1 MKNLNKYTNIL
12 NIFTIIVLII
22 AIITRDVS
30 IIYKNAIIAL
40 EITYYIIATI
50 DIIVAIVNL
59 IKKNI
64 KIGVLQLI
72 AGIIM
77 LAGYLIASNAS
88 SIPILAFIESI
99 AIALS
104 IANLVFNKKLAKGK
118 NKIPLIL
125 FVIFIFIELGI
136 LAVPITMNNLNMK
149 NLERAL
155 DKFKNCEYARTYV
168 YEADNGNTIFLDE
181 NANII
186 AQKDYELFLAGM
198 EIKYEGKIIPL
209 GYGIT
214 PDNKLIFVD
223 CKGDILF
230 EIYPSLIKT
239 DKFDQY
245 EVEAKFISYVTTREK
260 FGISLVSTNINFN
273 EIKEQDT
280 ALYRYQP
287 EDMSSYEED
296 SNSEYMYFRN
306 EELSDNI
313 LQIELKN
320 SVAEDTELSSI
331 YLNEI
336 DLSELVANR
345 RDKNLSN
352 DLYNSIDKFYE
363 YNKNYYLINTSTEEV
378 KKLECE
384 NLIYEPYYDEENN
397 LVERILLYSNTGI
410 PYYDSESTGY
420 FDLSGNKY
428 NAEDGYIIQDVT
440 NEAIIM
446 FNKSAGKFHVISM
459 KNQTTQE
466 YTDFKIYN
474 NFYIAYDEKLN
485 QYQVLNNELE
495 VLVTS
500 EGEEPEIL
508 GKNIFSCMQLDENGL
523 PLYNTYY
530 YNGTNAEL
538 VCSSFDKLINFSL
551 VIDSYKYDNSIYSKM
566 GVVTSTDD
574 TNIKITY

>member
-12 NIFTIIVLII
+12 NIFTIIVLTI
-22 AIITRDVS
+22 AIITRDFITV
-30 IIYKNAIIAL
+30 YGNAIIAL

-50 DIIVAIVNL
+50 DIIVAIINL
-59 IKKNI
+59 VKKNI

-77 LAGYLIASNAS
+77 LVGYLIASNAS

-125 FVIFIFIELGI
+125 FIIFIFIELGI
-136 LAVPITMNNLNMK
+136 LAVPITMNILNMK
-149 NLERAL
+149 NLEGAL
-155 DKFKNCEYARTYV
+155 DKLKNCEYARTYV

-186 AQKDYELFLAGM
+186 AQKDYELFLSGM

-508 GKNIFSCMQLDENGL
+508 GKNILSCMQLDENGL

>member
-12 NIFTIIVLII
+12 NIFTIIVLTI
-22 AIITRDVS
+22 AIITRDFITV
-30 IIYKNAIIAL
+30 YGNAIIAL

-50 DIIVAIVNL
+50 DIIVAIINL
-59 IKKNI
+59 VKKNI

-77 LAGYLIASNAS
+77 LVGYLIASNAS

-125 FVIFIFIELGI
+125 FIIFIFIELGI
-136 LAVPITMNNLNMK
+136 LAVPITMNILNMK
-149 NLERAL
+149 NLEGAL
-155 DKFKNCEYARTYV
+155 DKLKNCEYARTYV

-186 AQKDYELFLAGM
+186 AQKDYELFLSGM

-530 YNGTNAEL
+530 YNGINAEL

>member
-168 YEADNGNTIFLDE
+168 YEADNGNTIILDE

>member
-136 LAVPITMNNLNMK
+136 LAVPITMNILNMK
-149 NLERAL
+149 NLEGAL

-186 AQKDYELFLAGM
+186 AQKDYELFLSGM

>member
-12 NIFTIIVLII
+12 NIFTIIVLTI
-22 AIITRDVS
+22 AIIIRDII

-50 DIIVAIVNL
+50 NIIVAIINL
-59 IKKNI
+59 VKKNT
-64 KIGVLQLI
+64 KIGVLQII

-77 LAGYLIASNAS
+77 LAGYLIASNES
-88 SIPILAFIESI
+88 SIPILAFIEII

-104 IANLVFNKKLAKGK
+104 IANLVFNKKLDKSK

-125 FVIFIFIELGI
+125 FIIFVFIELGI
-136 LAVPITMNNLNMK
+136 LAVPITMNTLNMK
-149 NLERAL
+149 NLEGAL
-155 DKFKNCEYARTYV
+155 DKLKNCEYARTYV
-168 YEADNGNTIFLDE
+168 YEADNGNTIILDE

-230 EIYPSLIKT
+230 EIYPSLVKT

-245 EVEAKFISYVTTREK
+245 EVESKFISYVTTREK
-260 FGISLVSTNINFN
+260 FGISFVSTNINFN
-273 EIKEQDT
+273 EIKEQDS

-287 EDMSSYEED
+287 EDMSNYEENA
-296 SNSEYMYFRN
+296 NSEYLYFKN
-306 EELSDNI
+306 EDLTDII
-313 LQIELKN
+313 LQIELTN
-320 SVAEDTELSSI
+320 SVAEDKKLSSI
-331 YLNEI
+331 YLEEV
-336 DLSELVANR
+336 DLSELVANNS
-345 RDKNLSN
+345 DKNLSY

-397 LVERILLYSNTGI
+397 LIERILLYSNNGI
-410 PYYDSESTGY
+410 PYYDSEITGY

-446 FNKSAGKFHVISM
+446 FNKNAGKFHVISV

-466 YTDFKIYN
+466 YTNFKIYN
-474 NFYIAYDEKLN
+474 NFYIAYDENLN

-500 EGEEPEIL
+500 VGEEPEIL
-508 GKNIFSCMQLDENGL
+508 GNNIFSCMQLDENDI

-538 VCSSFDKLINFSL
+538 VCSSFDNLINFSP
-551 VIDSYKYDNSIYSKM
+551 IKDSYNYDDSIYSKI
-566 GVVTSTDD
+566 GVITSTDY
-574 TNIKITY
+574 TNVKITY

>member
-186 AQKDYELFLAGM
+186 AQKDYELFLSGM